1 MADNDPNNDEY
12 TFSEFDSLDNDPIDP
27 GLDKS
32 SEPRL
37 GGHEPKKDIKRNALI
52 ALGLIFFAVMMYKLI
67 GYLFFSPKE
76 KVEQDTITPI
86 STASTTVKPTVPA
99 ALTTTPVQQVPVAV
113 IASDDGL
120 KQKVSA
126 IELSQQ
132 GVRNDVNAVSQQVNS
147 VNNNV
152 SNLNAQ
158 IENLNQV
165 ISTLSNQLTKQ
176 SEEISVLMAR
186 TQPRP
191 VKKPIV
197 KRAHTPAISYY
208 LQAVIPGRAWLIGTN
223 GSTLTVREGTIITG
237 YGTVKLIDSLQGR
250 VLTSSG
256 RVIRFSQAD
265 S

>member
-12 TFSEFDSLDNDPIDP
+12 TFSEFDSLDNDPLDP
-27 GLDKS
+27 GAGKTPETRFNQS
-32 SEPRL
+32 
-37 GGHEPKKDIKRNALI
+37 EPKKDIKRNALI
-52 ALGLIFFAVMMYKLI
+52 ALGLIIFAILMYQLI
-67 GYLFFSPKE
+67 GYLFFSTKE
-76 KVEQDTITPI
+76 PVEQASITPI
-86 STASTTVKPTVPA
+86 NTQNITPSTTTTAPA
-99 ALTTTPVQQVPVAV
+99 KIIPVQQVPATV

-120 KQKVSA
+120 KQKVTA

-132 GVRNDVNAVSQQVNS
+132 GVRNEVNSVSQQVS
-147 VNNNV
+147 AVNNNV
-152 SNLNAQ
+152 SNLNTQ

-165 ISTLSNQLTKQ
+165 ITNLSNQLAKQ
-176 SEEISVLMAR
+176 SDEISVLMAR

-191 VKKPIV
+191 IKKTIV
-197 KRAHTPAISYY
+197 KRPAMPAVSYY

>member
-12 TFSEFDSLDNDPIDP
+12 SFSEFDSLDNDPLDP
-27 GLDKS
+27 GLDKT
-32 SEPRL
+32 RL

-52 ALGLIFFAVMMYKLI
+52 ALGLILFAVVMYKLI

-76 KVEQDTITPI
+76 KVEQATITPI
-86 STASTTVKPTVPA
+86 STASTSVKPAVPTA
-99 ALTTTPVQQVPVAV
+99 ITTKPIQQVPVAL

-132 GVRNDVNAVSQQVNS
+132 GVRNDVNAVSLQVNS

-165 ISTLSNQLTKQ
+165 ISTLSNQLAKQ
-176 SEEISVLMAR
+176 SEEISVLMIR

-191 VKKPIV
+191 VKKSAV
-197 KRAHTPAISYY
+197 KRVHTPAISYY